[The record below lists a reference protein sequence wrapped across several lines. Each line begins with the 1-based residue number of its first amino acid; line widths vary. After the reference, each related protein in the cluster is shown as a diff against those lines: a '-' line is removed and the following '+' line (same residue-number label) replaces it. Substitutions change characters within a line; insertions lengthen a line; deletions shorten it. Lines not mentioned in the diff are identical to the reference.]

1 MLKKYD
7 GTNWNTASYGKV
19 FSGTEQFTNFP
30 LVIRSLD
37 QSVQAYTIKGNTQTS
52 GTPSPSNPI
61 TIEGVG
67 EETANLF
74 DNSFF
79 TSTTYVTVTS
89 ITNGVNLTGTY
100 YAEIDITLEVGT
112 TYYLT
117 WDENVISGNLDTLWR
132 VQYTDDT
139 YSPVTRSGYAMT
151 IEKEISKVLFYVN
164 RTNTQASVDITNIM
178 LNTGSAALPYE
189 PYGYKISIL
198 KGLTPLTPMY
208 FSQQLM
214 QIANT
219 KDEYSSSGTATYNTY
234 KLVLTGN
241 ETWTYQSNH
250 SRFYTS
256 RTDVNFTGNRLVP
269 MLCTHYGVI
278 DDGRGIEDIPNNSL
292 YATGYVDEPTLLCIK
307 TDAYSTEQTFKEYLA
322 TQYAAGTPVT
332 IYYILKTP
340 TTESV
345 TAPTITTTGGEVS
358 IDVDTTV
365 KPSEVSLT
373 YNGKHLNKS
382 KKFSVGNNL
391 IPYPYYQGDGTVAGV
406 TWTTYSDGR
415 IVGTGKTKDEVLF
428 KLADSL
434 ILSSGTYTISI
445 TGTHTGMSLL
455 VRNKDNHTQ
464 VARIQGH
471 ETSPVT
477 FTISEEGRYE
487 IYYNV
492 LSYNVNVDIDCY
504 IMLNLGS
511 SALPYE
517 PYGSWT

>member
-7 GTNWNTASYGKV
+7 GTNWNTVSYGKY
-19 FSGTEQFTNFP
+19 FLGTEQFTNFP

-37 QSVQAYTIKGNTQTS
+37 QSVQEYTIKGNTSAS
-52 GTPSPSNPI
+52 GTPSPQNPV
-61 TIEGVG
+61 TISGVG
-67 EETANLF
+67 DKTANLLNYTLF
-74 DNSFF
+74 QPY
-79 TSTTYVTVTS
+79 STFSTVTV
-89 ITNGVNLTGTY
+89 IDNGVNISGSFMATL
-100 YAEIDITLEVGT
+100 DIALIENT
-112 TYYLT
+112 TYT
-117 WDENVISGNLDTLWR
+117 MSWTQEVISGTADTAWR
-132 VQYTDDT
+132 IKYTDNT
-139 YSPVTRSGYAMT
+139 YSAYVSNGGNMTVSKAVSQVLLYVTKS
-151 IEKEISKVLFYVN
+151 E
-164 RTNTQASVDITNIM
+164 NTASVNFTTIM
-178 LNTGSAALPYE
+178 LNTGSTALPYE
-189 PYGYKISIL
+189 PYNKYKISIL
-198 KGLTPLTPMY
+198 KDSQPLTPIY
-208 FSQQLM
+208 VSQQLINLEAVEIVDT
-214 QIANT
+214 IA
-219 KDEYSSSGTATYNTY
+219 SSGTATYNTY

-241 ETWTYQSNH
+241 ETWYDDALPKGNTYSY
-250 SRFYTS
+250 RMVAPYIY
-256 RTDVNFTGNRLVP
+256 DVGNTVGYDAI
-269 MLCTHYGVI
+269 CTHFDVGSYYAASVVGVQHSS
-278 DDGRGIEDIPNNSL
+278 RNL
-292 YATGYVDEPTLLCIK
+292 YFRNTQTTL
-307 TDAYSTEQTFKEYLA
+307 ANWQQWLA
-322 TQYAAGTPVT
+322 DQYAAGTPVT
-332 IYYILKTP
+332 VYYRVATP

-345 TAPTITTTGGEVS
+345 TAPSITTTGGTAT

-415 IVGTGKTKDEVLF
+415 IVGTGKTKDEVQF

-455 VRNKDNHTQ
+455 VRNKDNYTQ
-464 VARIQGH
+464 VARIQSND
-471 ETSPVT
+471 TSPVT

>member
-37 QSVQAYTIKGNTQTS
+37 QSVQAYTIKGNTETS
-52 GTPSPSNPI
+52 GTPSSVEI
-61 TIEGVG
+61 DGVG
-67 EETANLF
+67 VKTANLLNYKEITS
-74 DNSFF
+74 NS
-79 TSTTYVTVTS
+79 YVTVTQIHNGINAVGSFFCNFPVQLDIGDYVKFMCDFEAISGTPSLYVRIKYKDGTYSDS
-89 ITNGVNLTGTY
+89 ITRIGGAVPITKEVDLGLLYISNGATV
-100 YAEIDITLEVGT
+100 E
-112 TYYLT
+112 
-117 WDENVISGNLDTLWR
+117 
-132 VQYTDDT
+132 
-139 YSPVTRSGYAMT
+139 
-151 IEKEISKVLFYVN
+151 
-164 RTNTQASVDITNIM
+164 VDITNMM
-178 LNTGSAALPYE
+178 LYIGTTTIPYE
-189 PYGYKISIL
+189 PFGFKISIYNNGTAL
-198 KGLTPLTPMY
+198 SPMY
-208 FSQQLM
+208 LNNPLRKSL
-214 QIANT
+214 
-219 KDEYSSSGTATYNTY
+219 DGTAFDTLDSTGLVTYNVDKY
-234 KLVLTGN
+234 GAPLV
-241 ETWTYQSNH
+241 
-250 SRFYTS
+250 
-256 RTDVNFTGNRLVP
+256 
-269 MLCTHYGVI
+269 
-278 DDGRGIEDIPNNSL
+278 
-292 YATGYVDEPTLLCIK
+292 
-307 TDAYSTEQTFKEYLA
+307 
-322 TQYAAGTPVT
+322 
-332 IYYILKTP
+332 TP
-340 TTESV
+340 TTQSV
-345 TAPTITTTGGEVS
+345 TAPTISTATSG
-358 IDVDTTV
+358 TTV
-365 KPSEVSLT
+365 ISFVSQVQPSEVSLT

-415 IVGTGKTKDEVLF
+415 IVGTGKTKDEVQF